1 MKTTTSPPRSAPK
14 ALGTLLLTLLLA
26 TPALAQ
32 DAPAQRQFR
41 TYIPPDQLVSFLPE
55 TPFDRFV
62 EFLNPVFERV
72 TGKQLIDSET
82 RTEPIGISIAGMH
95 FMDALEL
102 VLDYK
107 GLAYRET
114 DRVFLIEAAPD
125 LSLVQGAKEARAGQ
139 QQSAAPGPDVKA
151 AEGVASL
158 DSREIQINAIL
169 FELNASR
176 ARELGLDWNVFFGEG
191 GGRGGD
197 GSGFAIETDELFQ
210 AFPELVSTPNQIGMT
225 KLTQFF
231 RLLENEGLGET
242 VANPQI
248 NVLSGEEGRIQ
259 IGSDVPVQVRDFAGN
274 TVTQFFS
281 TGIIVDVTPTLVS
294 EPLSDDPD
302 APVLDFVHMD
312 VLIEKSSGRP
322 SISGLV
328 IDRNTADTR
337 VALLSGEQTVIGG
350 LYSTEES
357 VSRRGVPVLK
367 DLPGWFFGL
376 RYLFGHT
383 QTTVTQK
390 ELLIVLQARV
400 TDDLPT
406 RAGRPFEENLLER
419 QRQGIEENLRRF
431 SEPVL
436 DGTRLPKQ
444 YEGGGD

>member
-1 MKTTTSPPRSAPK
+1 ML
-14 ALGTLLLTLLLA
+14 ALA
-26 TPALAQ
+26 APALAQ
-32 DAPAQRQFR
+32 DPPSQRQFR
-41 TYIPPDQLVSFLPE
+41 TYIPPDQLVSFLPS

-72 TGKQLIDSET
+72 TGKQVIDPET
-82 RTEPIGISIAGMH
+82 RTEPIGVSIAGMH

-114 DRVFLIEAAPD
+114 DRVFLIEVAPNP
-125 LSLVQGAKEARAGQ
+125 LLVQGAEEARAGQ
-139 QQSAAPGPDVKA
+139 QRAVPGLNGGA

-191 GGRGGD
+191 GAGGGD
-197 GSGFAIETDELFQ
+197 GGGSGFAVKTDELFRG
-210 AFPELVSTPNQIGMT
+210 FSDVVSAPGQIGMT

-231 RLLENEGLGET
+231 RLLESEGLGET

-248 NVLSGEEGRIQ
+248 NVLSGEQGRIQ

-281 TGIIVDVTPTLVS
+281 TGIIVDVTPTLIS
-294 EPLSDDPD
+294 EALTTDPD
-302 APVLDFVHMD
+302 APVLDFIHMD

-322 SISGLV
+322 SIAGLV

-357 VSRRGVPVLK
+357 VSRRGVPLLK

-376 RYLFGHT
+376 RYLFSFT

-400 TDDLPT
+400 VDDLST

-419 QRQGIEENLRRF
+419 QRRGVEEGLRRF
-431 SEPVL
+431 SEPLL
-436 DGTRLPKQ
+436 DETRLPAQ
-444 YEGGGD
+444 YEEGGD